1 MQSLR
6 DLLMCRLMTTPIE
19 SVERSRYLREVA
31 EKEKYNSTAV
41 VKLTGELEAAAQ
53 QKDTEVYFDF

>member
-1 MQSLR
+1 
-6 DLLMCRLMTTPIE
+6 MCRLMTTPIE
-19 SVERSRYLREVA
+19 SVEWSRYLREVA
-31 EKEKYNSTAV
+31 EKEKYNSTVV